1 MSSDFQ
7 MQIQATRIKDIP
19 IQNYIKDFTF
29 IVNGEEFRTNH
40 IIADLLSSNIC
51 KHHSSDPTFNAF
63 IINTKQKGNFQY
75 FINLANFEPNEIPRT
90 EFLFI
95 NEVINILGDE
105 SIKFYDDTNLEISN
119 HNVLQNIEFHIQNQS
134 FYQTQIQK
142 EIDYISSHFCEIY
155 EEQASKLLEIPIST
169 IEEIFN
175 NANLK
180 LESEDQL
187 LSFINKLYDSNPECS
202 YLYEYVNFINVTSN
216 AISDFISVFNIEDIT
231 QETWEKL
238 SKRLKQQII
247 KENETP
253 LIGNEIFIPFEQK
266 NEFKGIFNY
275 LRTHSKGKIEDEI
288 EVKSFAPCQ
297 DENVPMNV
305 LLFNDP
311 NKYFF
316 SDEGNDVW
324 MCFDFKHNQISPTH
338 YTIKQ
343 NDDYCHPQS
352 WVIEASNDEDSW
364 VTLDNQVD
372 TPYFENNPSYTFNIK
387 NIDGNYY
394 RFIRFRMTGPNSSE
408 ASKCIII
415 DSFEFYGK
423 LLPNNS

>member
-1 MSSDFQ
+1 MSDFQ
-7 MQIQATRIKDIP
+7 MQIQTTIIKDIP

-40 IIADLLSSNIC
+40 IIADLLSPNIC
-51 KHHSSDPTFNAF
+51 KYHSSDPTFNTC

-75 FINLANFEPNEIPRT
+75 FINLANFELNEIPRT
-90 EFLFI
+90 EFQFI
-95 NEVINILGDE
+95 NEVIEFLGNGAI
-105 SIKFYDDTNLEISN
+105 SFYDNTNLEISN
-119 HNVLQNIEFHIQNQS
+119 HNVLQNINFHIQNQS

-155 EEQASKLLEIPIST
+155 EEQLSELLEMPIST
-169 IEEIFN
+169 LEEIFN
-175 NANLK
+175 NTNLK

-216 AISDFISVFNIEDIT
+216 TISDFISIFKIEDIT
-231 QETWEKL
+231 QETWQKL
-238 SKRLKQQII
+238 SNRLKQQII
-247 KENETP
+247 KDKETS
-253 LIGNEIFIPFEQK
+253 LIENEIFIPFEQE
-266 NEFKGIFNY
+266 NEFKGIINY
-275 LRTHSKGKIEDEI
+275 LRTQSKGKIEDEI
-288 EVKSFAPCQ
+288 EVKSFAPNH

-311 NKYFF
+311 DKYFF
-316 SDEGNDVW
+316 SDEGDNVW
-324 MCFDFKHNQISPTH
+324 MCFVFKQNKICPTN

-343 NDDYCHPQS
+343 NDDYCHPKS
-352 WVIEASNDEDSW
+352 WVIEASNDENSW
-364 VTLDNQVD
+364 VTLDEQNN

-387 NIDGNYY
+387 NTDNNHYK
-394 RFIRFRMTGPNSSE
+394 FIRFRMTDYNSSE
-408 ASKCIII
+408 ASNCIII

-423 LLPNNS
+423 ILPNNS